1 MASPAP
7 VSLLRANN
15 HPRLMDRTGS
25 ETQELKDAVDA
36 DFGTDKVIFL
46 SCPHRKPVRKVF
58 ETAKLLTH
66 GYLLQVSLSASS
78 GFKAYPLASLLFFL
92 LELTKGTDHAAYM
105 QKALA
110 YWGDRDVPVVSFM
123 DRKNLADYLS
133 GASDSALFL
142 SSLVGATVGAD
153 SAAKN
158 DDSLSNSLKRKADGL
173 TAMDPAA
180 RTFDSANE
188 SVENEA
194 EKKEVAA
201 MLESISGMQD
211 FERIRDTILSRE
223 RTILNPSNFLS
234 NKVTK
239 NFTNAIKYAAEI
251 LKPAPAAKPSTRP
264 SDPKA
269 RTSSSNPG
277 NKQPP
282 TAQPSSSRNAP
293 SKPPSSSSQ
302 KPSSSKPGQKP
313 SASARIPIIIVPP
326 SVTSVITLFNAK
338 PFLCEAKFQS
348 TEECSKSGAEK
359 PTMLVLERKGAPQG
373 YPKQYHVFDSVDR
386 LKPEDWDRIVAVFAT
401 GQEWQFK
408 NWKLGPP
415 VNIFSR
421 VKGFCLKYV
430 EDPIND
436 KIKTWNVNLLNIHR
450 SKRHLDAQTVNDFW
464 LGVEA
469 FIKEH
474 KSAQYLR

>member
-15 HPRLMDRTGS
+15 HPRLIDSTGS

-36 DFGTDKVIFL
+36 DFGTDKI
-46 SCPHRKPVRKVF
+46 S
-58 ETAKLLTH
+58 LT
-66 GYLLQVSLSASS
+66 ASS

-142 SSLVGATVGAD
+142 SSIATVGAD
-153 SAAKN
+153 TAAKN
-158 DDSLSNSLKRKADGL
+158 DDSLSNPLKRKADGL

-180 RTFDSANE
+180 RTVDSANE

-201 MLESISGMQD
+201 MLED
-211 FERIRDTILSRE
+211 FERIRDTILLRE

-251 LKPAPAAKPSTRP
+251 LKPAPVAKPSTRP

-269 RTSSSNPG
+269 RASSSNPG

-282 TAQPSSSRNAP
+282 ATQPSSRNAP
-293 SKPPSSSSQ
+293 SKPSSSSSQ
-302 KPSSSKPGQKP
+302 KPVSSKPGQKP
-313 SASARIPIIIVPP
+313 SACEIPVFHSTNLTHNMMLNSKIAARIPIIIVPP

-469 FIKEH
+469 FIKEN

>member
-15 HPRLMDRTGS
+15 HPRLIDSTGS

-36 DFGTDKVIFL
+36 DFGTDKI
-46 SCPHRKPVRKVF
+46 S
-58 ETAKLLTH
+58 LT
-66 GYLLQVSLSASS
+66 ASS

-133 GASDSALFL
+133 GDSDSALFL
-142 SSLVGATVGAD
+142 SSIATVGAD
-153 SAAKN
+153 TAAKN
-158 DDSLSNSLKRKADGL
+158 DDSLSNPLKRKADGL

-180 RTFDSANE
+180 RTVDSANE

-201 MLESISGMQD
+201 MLED
-211 FERIRDTILSRE
+211 FERIRDTILLRE

-251 LKPAPAAKPSTRP
+251 LKPAPVAKPSTRP

-269 RTSSSNPG
+269 RASSSNPG

-282 TAQPSSSRNAP
+282 ATQPSSRNAP
-293 SKPPSSSSQ
+293 SKPSSSSSQ
-302 KPSSSKPGQKP
+302 KPVSSKPGQKP

-436 KIKTWNVNLLNIHR
+436 KIKTWNVNLLNVKNN
-450 SKRHLDAQTVNDFW
+450 SSVETPFGAQTVNDFW

-469 FIKEH
+469 FIKEN

>member
-1 MASPAP
+1 
-7 VSLLRANN
+7 
-15 HPRLMDRTGS
+15 
-25 ETQELKDAVDA
+25 
-36 DFGTDKVIFL
+36 
-46 SCPHRKPVRKVF
+46 
-58 ETAKLLTH
+58 
-66 GYLLQVSLSASS
+66 
-78 GFKAYPLASLLFFL
+78 
-92 LELTKGTDHAAYM
+92 
-105 QKALA
+105 
-110 YWGDRDVPVVSFM
+110 M
-123 DRKNLADYLS
+123 DRKNLADNLS

-142 SSLVGATVGAD
+142 SSLATVGAD

-158 DDSLSNSLKRKADGL
+158 DDSLSNPLKRKADGL
-173 TAMDPAA
+173 TAMDPAR
-180 RTFDSANE
+180 RTVDSANE

-201 MLESISGMQD
+201 MLED
-211 FERIRDTILSRE
+211 FERIRDTILLRE

-251 LKPAPAAKPSTRP
+251 LKPAPVAKPSSTRP

-269 RTSSSNPG
+269 RASSSNPG

-282 TAQPSSSRNAP
+282 ATQSSSRNAP
-293 SKPPSSSSQ
+293 SKPSSSSSQ
-302 KPSSSKPGQKP
+302 KPASSKPGQKP

-469 FIKEH
+469 FIKEN
-474 KSAQYLR
+474 KAAQYLR